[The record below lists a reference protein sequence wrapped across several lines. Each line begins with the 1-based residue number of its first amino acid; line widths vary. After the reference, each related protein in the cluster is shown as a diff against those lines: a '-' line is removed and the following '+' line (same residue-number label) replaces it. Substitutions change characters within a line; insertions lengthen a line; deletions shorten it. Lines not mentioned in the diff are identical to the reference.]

1 MVSPAKH
8 INVADIQKRAEQI
21 RSQWS
26 TAERLRRKG
35 LPPDVPA
42 RFRDFMLGC
51 RQPQWCA
58 VGPHV
63 ATQCTKR

>member
-1 MVSPAKH
+1 MVSRAKH

-21 RSQWS
+21 RSHWS
-26 TAERLRRKG
+26 MAERLRRTG

-42 RFRDFMLGC
+42 RLRDFMLDC

-63 ATQCTKR
+63 PTQRTKR